1 FLLHY
6 FMMTFAKLL
15 IIFLSFSMLLAS
27 EHEDK
32 TKRLA
37 TLEQN
42 STLAKILLVIMHDKT
57 FLTMNQRRQLQI
69 LVNALKELHKIFE
82 ENGLLV

>member
-1 FLLHY
+1 
-6 FMMTFAKLL
+6 
-15 IIFLSFSMLLAS
+15 MLLAS
-27 EHEDK
+27 EHEGK

-42 STLAKILLVIMHDKT
+42 STLAKILLVIMNDKT
-57 FLTMNQRRQLQI
+57 FLTLDQRRQLQI